1 MASGLHRQC
10 INPLFTQSL
19 HRKNQNYSYFCNC
32 TNQLRN
38 NNTNCSARLRTT
50 LLKSS
55 NDKNPKTL
63 SQNSIPNSNSDSGES
78 RVKNPD
84 PDPGPEPDIPSS
96 SLWDPVTSL
105 LEVLKFDGIGWDIVS
120 IALPAALALASD
132 PITSLVDTA
141 FVGHLGSVE
150 LAAVGISVSVFN
162 LISKLFNVP
171 LLNVTTSFV
180 AEEQALIA
188 KDSSPDSQSKILLPS
203 VSTSLLLALG
213 LGIVEAVGLF
223 VGSGFLM
230 NTMGISV
237 DSPMREPAEQ
247 FLTMRAFGAPPV
259 VIALAAQGT
268 FRGFKDTKTPLYA
281 VGKYQ

>member
-1 MASGLHRQC
+1 MASGVHHQY
-10 INPLFTQSL
+10 INPLFTRSL
-19 HRKNQNYSYFCNC
+19 PQKYHNYSYF
-32 TNQLRN
+32 QLRN
-38 NNTNCSARLRTT
+38 NTTNCSARLRTT

-55 NDKNPKTL
+55 TNKNPKTL
-63 SQNSIPNSNSDSGES
+63 SQNSIHNSNSDSEES
-78 RVKNPD
+78 RVENPV
-84 PDPGPEPDIPSS
+84 PDPGPEPDVPSS
-96 SLWDPVTSL
+96 PLSSL

-150 LAAVGISVSVFN
+150 LAAVGVSVSVVN

-188 KDSSPDSQSKILLPS
+188 KDNSPDSQCKILLPS

-213 LGIVEAVGLF
+213 LGIAEAVGLSL
-223 VGSGFLM
+223 GSGFLM

-237 DSPMREPAEQ
+237 VCLNLEKNLSSRMRPSLSDLCFPFCCVLLFAEDI
-247 FLTMRAFGAPPV
+247 RCKSIWAC
-259 VIALAAQGT
+259 
-268 FRGFKDTKTPLYA
+268 
-281 VGKYQ
+281 

>member
-1 MASGLHRQC
+1 MASSLYHQYT

-19 HRKNQNYSYFCNC
+19 HQKNHNYSYFCYC
-32 TNQLRN
+32 TNLQLRN
-38 NNTNCSARLRTT
+38 NNNNTSCSDRLRTT
-50 LLKSS
+50 LIKSS
-55 NDKNPKTL
+55 GDKNPTSL
-63 SQNSIPNSNSDSGES
+63 SQNSIHNSNSEES

-84 PDPGPEPDIPSS
+84 PDPGPDPDIPSS
-96 SLWDPVTSL
+96 SLSSLLDSVTSL

-150 LAAVGISVSVFN
+150 LAAVGICVSIFN

-188 KDSSPDSQSKILLPS
+188 KDSSPDSQRKIPLPS

-213 LGIVEAVGLF
+213 LGIAEAVGLS
-223 VGSGFLM
+223 VGSGLLM

-237 DSPMREPAEQ
+237 VCLNLENKII
-247 FLTMRAFGAPPV
+247 F
-259 VIALAAQGT
+259 
-268 FRGFKDTKTPLYA
+268 
-281 VGKYQ
+281 